1 MTILRMLLR
10 LARSDVIVIAGGQV
24 MQQGLGLLTG
34 VIIGRVIGAGGYGF
48 VNIVRNILAPIQI
61 LAPLGLDIALL
72 KYVGRGD
79 QDLESTQRVLR
90 RLRLVVLAINL
101 PVALITGLGVGRIL
115 MERVYPYPHFD
126 LMLLITMLAL
136 PLLAD
141 MGVLGAY
148 YRARHRPAA
157 FAVMTL
163 YLQPLVRLVLVGL
176 AFLFARSAEAVI
188 CVSTIQVLVSAVT
201 VWISFGRWRARD
213 VTPTKVVMS
222 KAPPGEEWRFARR
235 ILGDSVWM
243 SLSLFVYGMMRFVDV
258 LLLGAFVPAA
268 VVGSY
273 TALGSVAQLVSVWPM
288 ASSQTLG
295 PNISR
300 HYHAG
305 DFVAVRQALN
315 DYIHFSSVMSGFL
328 FAGVAAFGDHLD
340 LLFGPSF
347 HFRPLI
353 AFLMPLGYLISATLG
368 PMGYAL
374 SMTGR
379 HRVELAILTVG
390 AVALWAL
397 CLLLIPRY
405 GDVGAATAVC
415 ASFTLV
421 NLLRFVWVGRT
432 LGFVPGRLADL
443 APPVIATALAFGV
456 KLGIFVHL
464 PQNLAALMLACA
476 IYTLAYAGV
485 AYRFLLGETGRAKI
499 QGLSGLR
506 GAA

>member
-10 LARSDVIVIAGGQV
+10 LARSDVIVIAGGQI

-34 VIIGRVIGAGGYGF
+34 VIIGRMIGAAGFGF

-61 LAPLGLDIALL
+61 LAPLGLDVALL

-79 QDLESTQRVLR
+79 QDLESTQRILR
-90 RLRLVVLAINL
+90 RLRLVVLAVNL

-115 MERVYPYPHFD
+115 MDRVYRFPHFD

-157 FAVMTL
+157 FAMMTL
-163 YLQPLVRLVLVGL
+163 YLQPLVRLVLVGVAL
-176 AFLFARSAEAVI
+176 LFARTAEAVI
-188 CVSTIQVLVSAVT
+188 CIGTIQVVVSAIT
-201 VWISFGRWRARD
+201 VWISFGRWRARN
-213 VTPTKVVMS
+213 VPPAEIARS
-222 KAPPGEEWRFARR
+222 KAPVRDAWGFSRT

-258 LLLGAFVPAA
+258 LLLGAFAPAA

-305 DFVAVRQALN
+305 DFVALRRALN
-315 DYIHFSSVMSGFL
+315 EYIHFASVMSGFL

-353 AFLMPLGYLISATLG
+353 AFLIPLGYLISATLG
-368 PMGYAL
+368 PTGYAL

-390 AVALWAL
+390 AVALSAL
-397 CLLLIPRY
+397 CLVLIPRF

-432 LGFVPGRLADL
+432 LGFVPGRLVDF
-443 APPVIATALAFGV
+443 APPVLAALLAFGI
-456 KLGIFVHL
+456 KLGILVHL
-464 PQNLAALMLACA
+464 PQNLATLIAACA
-476 IYTLAYAGV
+476 LYALAYAGL
-485 AYRFLLGETGRAKI
+485 AYRFLLGEAGRAKVH
-499 QGLSGLR
+499 GLQGLR
-506 GAA
+506 GIA